1 MTDRVDHVDDH
12 DRGLRFDIATLMTRR
27 RALGLLAGAG
37 VVALVGCGSNGDD
50 EGSAAGGTTGPT
62 TGSSSATSDSS
73 GVSEI
78 PDETAGPFPGDG
90 SNGPN
95 VLTDSGVVRAD
106 IRSSFGDASGTA
118 EGVPLTLQ
126 FKVVDT
132 ANGGAPLA
140 GAAVYVW
147 HCDRDGNYSMYSQ
160 AAANENYLRGVQE
173 AADDGI
179 VTFTSIYPGAY
190 PGRWPH
196 VHIEVYPSLA
206 AATSAGTP
214 AKTTQLA
221 FPEDACKDAYTAD
234 GYDQSVTNLAQTS
247 LESDMV
253 FADGWDLELA
263 TVTGSAAKGFT
274 SNLTVGV

>member
-1 MTDRVDHVDDH
+1 MTDRVDHVEDH

-37 VVALVGCGSNGDD
+37 VVALTGCASNGDGND
-50 EGSAAGGTTGPT
+50 SAASGTTGTT
-62 TGSSSATSDSS
+62 TGSSSATSGAS
-73 GVSEI
+73 GGSEI

-95 VLTDSGVVRAD
+95 VLTESGVVRSD
-106 IRSSFGDASGTA
+106 IRSSFGSASGTA
-118 EGVPLTLQ
+118 EGVPLTMQ

-147 HCDRDGNYSMYSQ
+147 HCDRGGDYSMYSE

-173 AADDGI
+173 AADDGT
-179 VTFTSIYPGAY
+179 VTFTTIYPGAY
-190 PGRWPH
+190 AGRWPH

-206 AATSAGTP
+206 AATSAGAP
-214 AKTTQLA
+214 SKTTQLA
-221 FPEDACKDAYTAD
+221 FPEDACKDAYATA
-234 GYDQSVTNLAQTS
+234 GYEQSVSNLAQTS

-253 FADGWDLELA
+253 FADGWDLEMA
-263 TVTGSAAKGFT
+263 TVTGTAATGYT